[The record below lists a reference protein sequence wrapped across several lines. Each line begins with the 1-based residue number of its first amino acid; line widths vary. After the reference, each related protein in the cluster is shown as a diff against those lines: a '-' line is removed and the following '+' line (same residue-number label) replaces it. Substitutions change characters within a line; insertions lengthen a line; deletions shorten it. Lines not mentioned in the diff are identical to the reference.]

1 MLYDT
6 MVQDGFTPEGPY
18 DVCIAGG
25 GVAGLVL
32 ATQLADR
39 GKRILLLEAGEL
51 EYTDRSQSLY
61 EGDSVGREYV
71 PLDATRM
78 RYLGGSSNH
87 WQGWCRPLDP
97 ADFERRDH
105 IPESGWPI
113 SYADMRRYQSTAAE
127 ILEVEDFPDPE
138 QQGSGNQPIRDIT
151 FRHSTVRVGENGPF
165 GEKYLD
171 VLKTSNRIDV
181 LLNANVVDAELD
193 LETGRVSSFH
203 YRGYGADAPVQKASA
218 THFVVSMGGLENP
231 RFLLN
236 ANKQFPNGLGNQH
249 DHVGR
254 YFMEHPHFDFGAYI
268 VNPVTTKYGRTDNFV
283 AATDAF
289 VNDAGI
295 NKFNVRLVEIPELL
309 PPRHLR
315 DRIKTIVCS
324 NETLWDIYTLFDNKV
339 ACARGKNAGYLRLAS
354 EQVPNRESRVRLS
367 DKRDALGLRKI
378 VLDWNLTDLDAQT
391 IREAVLEMGR
401 HFARNDFGRIR
412 IDEWALAE
420 EWRVPQISEG
430 FRAIGHHHMG
440 TTRMAG
446 SAQDGVVDAD
456 CRVFGTENLY
466 MAGSS
471 VFRTVG
477 HANPTFTIVQLTLRL
492 ADHLAAA

>member
-1 MLYDT
+1 MLFDT
-6 MVQDGFTPEGPY
+6 MAGDGFEPKGPY

-32 ATQLADR
+32 ATQLAEK
-39 GKRILLLEAGEL
+39 GKRVLVLEAGDRD
-51 EYTDRSQSLY
+51 YTDRSQSLY
-61 EGDSVGREYV
+61 DGDIVGREYV
-71 PLDATRM
+71 PLDATRL
-78 RYLGGSSNH
+78 RQLGGSSNH

-105 IPESGWPI
+105 IPDSGWPI
-113 SYADMRRYQSTAAE
+113 SYRDVHPYQSKAAE
-127 ILEVEDFPDPE
+127 ILEIADFPDAE
-138 QQGSGNQPIRDIT
+138 QPDGQPIRDIA

-165 GEKYLD
+165 GEKYYDL
-171 VLKTSNRIDV
+171 LSTSDRIDV

-193 LETGRVSSFH
+193 LESGRVTRFH
-203 YRGYGADAPVQKASA
+203 YRGYGADAPVKKASA
-218 THFVVSMGGLENP
+218 TNFVVSMGGLENP

-236 ANKQFPNGLGNQH
+236 ANSQRPNGLGNEH

-254 YFMEHPHFDFGAYI
+254 YFMEHPHYDFGSYI
-268 VNPVTTKYGRTDNFV
+268 VNPATTKYGRDDSFV
-283 AATDAF
+283 AATDRF
-289 VNDAGI
+289 VNEAQI
-295 NKFNVRLVEIPELL
+295 NKFNVRLVEIPELQ
-309 PPRHLR
+309 PPRTLR
-315 DRIKTIVCS
+315 DRLKGIVCS
-324 NETLWDIYTLFDNKV
+324 SETLWDIYSLFDDPS
-339 ACARGKNAGYLRLAS
+339 ACARGKNTGYLRLAS
-354 EQVPNRESRVRLS
+354 EQVPNPESRVRLS

-378 VLDWNLTDLDAQT
+378 VLDWQLSDRDAQT

-401 HFARNDFGRIR
+401 HFARNDIGRIR
-412 IDEWALAE
+412 IDEWAIAE
-420 EWRVPQISEG
+420 EGWHVPQISEG

-440 TTRMAG
+440 TTRMAT
-446 SAQDGVVDAD
+446 SARDGVVDAN

-477 HANPTFTIVQLTLRL
+477 HVNPTFTIVQLTLRL